1 MRLIARRLIQLV
13 VVVILATFIVF
24 ALQKAR
30 GGDPATAVIP
40 FGSAQ
45 QRAQFNKDQHLSDPY
60 FVQYGKWLGN
70 FLQGDMGKTYNTNQ
84 DVSDLVKDAA
94 PVSIQLILYAQVLAL
109 LIAIPA
115 GVFTAYR
122 AGTKT
127 DTAINA
133 IAFGL
138 LSIPAIVLALVLS
151 YYLSAKWKIF
161 TTPYVPLGA
170 GLSEHIQGMVLP
182 VVTLAVGQIAVYM
195 RLLRSDM
202 IATLQENFITMAKSK
217 GISNQ
222 RVLWRHALRPS
233 SLTLL
238 TVAGLNFGTLIS
250 GAIIVEVL
258 FSLPGIGQL
267 LANAIVQVQY
277 PMLQSIVALIAIVYV
292 VVNFL
297 LDALYV
303 VIDPR
308 IRHARSAA

>member
-1 MRLIARRLIQLV
+1 MRLIARRLIMLV

-30 GGDPATAVIP
+30 GGDPAVAAIP
-40 FGSAQ
+40 FGTAQ
-45 QRAQFNKDQHLSDPY
+45 QRAQFNKDQHLNDPY
-60 FVQYGKWLGN
+60 FVQYAEWLGN
-70 FLQGDMGKTYNTNQ
+70 FVQGDMGKKYDTHQN
-84 DVSDLVKDAA
+84 VADLVKDAA
-94 PVSIQLILYAQVLAL
+94 PVTIQLILYSQVLAL

-127 DTAINA
+127 DTAFNA
-133 IAFGL
+133 VAFAL
-138 LSIPAIVLALVLS
+138 LSIPALVLALVLS
-151 YYLSAKWKIF
+151 YYFGAKWKIF
-161 TTPYVPLGA
+161 TGGYVPLGG

-182 VVTLAVGQIAVYM
+182 VVTLAVGQIAIYM

-238 TVAGLNFGTLIS
+238 TVAGLNLGTLIS
-250 GAIIVEVL
+250 GAVIVEVL

-267 LANAIVQVQY
+267 LATSIYSLQY
-277 PMLQSIVALIAIVYV
+277 PMLQSLVALIAIVYV
-292 VVNFL
+292 VINFI
-297 LDALYV
+297 LDVLYV
-303 VIDPR
+303 IIDPR
-308 IRHARSAA
+308 IRHASAT

>member
-1 MRLIARRLIQLV
+1 MRLIARRLIMLA

-30 GGDPATAVIP
+30 GGDPATAAIP
-40 FGSAQ
+40 FGTAQ
-45 QRAQFNKDQHLSDPY
+45 QRAQFNKDQHLNDPY
-60 FVQYGKWLGN
+60 FVQYGEWLGN
-70 FLQGDMGKTYNTNQ
+70 FAQGDMGKKYDTNQ
-84 DVSDLVKDAA
+84 DVSDLVKQAA
-94 PVSIQLILYAQVLAL
+94 PVTIQLILYSQALAL

-133 IAFGL
+133 VAFGL

-151 YYLSAKWKIF
+151 YYFSAKWKIF
-161 TTPYVPLGA
+161 TTGYVPLGA

-217 GISNQ
+217 GISNR

-267 LANAIVQVQY
+267 LATSIYAVQY

-292 VVNFL
+292 VVNFI

-303 VIDPR
+303 IVDPR
-308 IRHARSAA
+308 IRHASAT